1 MKRYLLDSN
10 SLSDCMFQRKG
21 VDLRAQEARARG
33 DQLGTGM
40 PVVAE
45 VLAGTEASTTRDRN
59 LRIVNRNLNLFRLWP
74 FDLAAARTYARLF
87 AEMKRKGDRIQSID
101 LMIAAIALTLGNC
114 SIVTS
119 DNDLSRVPG
128 LTVENWAI

>member
-10 SLSDCMFQRKG
+10 SLSDYMFRRKG
-21 VDLRAQEARARG
+21 VDVRAQEARARG

-45 VLAGTEASTTRDRN
+45 ILAGTEASATRDRN

-74 FDLAAARTYARLF
+74 FDLPAARSYARLF
-87 AEMKRKGDRIQSID
+87 AEMKRNGDHIQSID
-101 LMIAAIALTLGNC
+101 LMIAAIAISLC
-114 SIVTS
+114 
-119 DNDLSRVPG
+119 RC
-128 LTVENWAI
+128 